1 MNIATIL
8 LVFVVTWWLVFFAVL
23 PWGVRSQHETEEG
36 VTEGTEPGAPANP
49 NLKKKIIVTT
59 LIAIVLTTAYYF
71 VATSGWI
78 SFRYQGR

>member
-1 MNIATIL
+1 MNIATVL
-8 LVFVVTWWLVFFAVL
+8 LVFVVAWWLVFFAVL

-59 LIAIVLTTAYYF
+59 LIAIFLTTAYYL

-78 SFRYQGR
+78 SFRN

>member
-8 LVFVVTWWLVFFAVL
+8 LVFVVAWWLVFFAVL
-23 PWGVRSQHETEEG
+23 PWGIRSQHETEEG